1 MISAKPGAEKARKT
15 ARVSHAPRVSRL
27 ATLLGGHGKRKT
39 EKVSL
44 PTQGMERTTEE
55 QSEIEEVRSS
65 ELSSGA
71 SEGAMT
77 GNEEEDALN
86 RLLAEL
92 DRARN
97 YMPLDEASLTTPPPC
112 NPKLHDMLH
121 AHPERAL
128 ENHATRD
135 GLDLVGDSSGGFKVK
150 MPGPRPLRELQQAFG
165 EV

>member
-1 MISAKPGAEKARKT
+1 MIDAKPAVDKARKT
-15 ARVSHAPRVSRL
+15 AKASHLPRVSRL
-27 ATLLGGHGKRKT
+27 ATQLGGHGKRKT
-39 EKVSL
+39 EKVNL
-44 PTQGMERTTEE
+44 PKPGLEHTHEE

-65 ELSSGA
+65 ELSSGM

-92 DRARN
+92 DRARH
-97 YMPLDEASLTTPPPC
+97 YMPLDEVTLNSPPPC
-112 NPKLHDMLH
+112 NLKLHDMLH
-121 AHPERAL
+121 AHPERVL
-128 ENHATRD
+128 ENHATRE